1 MATILFG
8 GTFDPPHNGHLR
20 IAKAA
25 SDELGANVVFIPA
38 KTPRWKTTEESQDD
52 RLSMLKIALKE
63 ADNDH
68 FAIDEYELKKD
79 DGISYTID
87 TVRHFR
93 EAYPNESF
101 YFLMGGDEA
110 NRFHA
115 WKDAEELSKICQIV
129 YCSRPDIALDKE
141 NIDRFNMMGLEYN
154 ESGDVSSSDI
164 RTLKSVDAPKS
175 VLDYIEENK
184 LYYVRKIESCIGEKR
199 MRHSLSVAHLAEK
212 IIEANKL
219 NSLKGKGYIAGAIH
233 DLAKYLS
240 HEEGIKAAKSE
251 FPDVDFSQIPDFAI
265 HQYAGVALAR
275 EMFGINDRDILEA
288 VSCHCLAKKEM
299 TPLSKILYC
308 SDKIEPTRGYD
319 SSGYIAACIDDYRKG
334 YEIVLQA
341 NEDFLKE
348 HGKKVIRS

>member
-25 SDELGANVVFIPA
+25 SDELGANVLFIPA
-38 KTPRWKTTEESQDD
+38 KTPRWKVTEESQDD
-52 RLSMLKIALKE
+52 RLSMLKEALRE
-63 ADNDH
+63 TVDTR
-68 FAIDEYELKKD
+68 FSIDEYELSKD
-79 DGISYTID
+79 DGVNYTID
-87 TVRHFR
+87 TVRHFKER
-93 EAYPNESF
+93 NPNESF

-115 WKDAEELSKICQIV
+115 WKDAEELARICQIV
-129 YCSRPDIALDKE
+129 YCSRPDIVLDKA
-141 NIDRFNMMGLEYN
+141 NIERFKMIGLKYN
-154 ESGDVSSSDI
+154 ESGNVSSSDI
-164 RTLKSVDAPKS
+164 RTLKSVDAPKCII
-175 VLDYIEENK
+175 DYIEENK
-184 LYYVRKIESCIGEKR
+184 LYYIRKIESCIGEKR
-199 MRHSLSVAHLAEK
+199 MRHSLSVAHLAER
-212 IIEANKL
+212 IIEANGL
-219 NSLKGKGYIAGAIH
+219 NHLKGKGYIAGAIH

-240 HEEGIKAAKSE
+240 HEEGVDAAKSE
-251 FPDVDFSQIPDFAI
+251 FPNVDFSRIPDFAI
-265 HQYAGVALAR
+265 HQYAGIALAKKI
-275 EMFGINDRDILEA
+275 FGIDDEDILEA

-319 SSGYIAACIDDYRKG
+319 SSAFINACIDDYRKG

-348 HGKKVIRS
+348 QGKKVIRS